1 MIYMCCLDDWNKIK
15 NFGCFQIFTK
25 IRVDKV
31 IISTHFQVCL
41 IDCETAKV
49 SQNDQ
54 IRLQT

>member
-1 MIYMCCLDDWNKIK
+1 MIGTKLRT
-15 NFGCFQIFTK
+15 FGCFQIFTK

-41 IDCETAKV
+41 IDCKTAKV